1 MTKASS
7 TDTIRCWNFLGER
20 MKNILCFG
28 DSNTFGSNPSGGRWS
43 KKERWT
49 GLLAAYLG
57 EGYSIY
63 EEGLGGRTTVF
74 DDPLEPNRNGS
85 LTLPVSLHSH
95 RPLDL
100 VILSLGTNDCKCLF
114 NANPRVI
121 AKGLEKLV
129 KMVKTYDYGE
139 FYPVPQVLVI
149 APIHIGEAIE
159 TSSFAS
165 FDQHSYQLS
174 LLLGDFIKEMAQR
187 NKVLFFDASEVAHPS
202 SIDQLHM
209 DKESHEQLSKA
220 LFPLVLNV
228 FGDKRPL
235 AVEEVSEDRQ
245 VLVEEEEEHD
255 ENINQL
261 VPVKK
266 SRSPLFLKIPLF
278 RHKS

>member
-1 MTKASS
+1 MEKHLSDIGLMNKRSGRSIPNIFSECWTMGFAKASS

-20 MKNILCFG
+20 MKNFMFWRFQHLLAVILLVAVV
-28 DSNTFGSNPSGGRWS
+28 

-49 GLLAAYLG
+49 GLLCSVSWRR
-57 EGYSIY
+57 YSIY
-63 EEGLGGRTTVF
+63 WRWSWWTDHGIRRPWTEQEWKF
-74 DDPLEPNRNGS
+74 DASCFFTQPSSSRSGHLEFGYQR
-85 LTLPVSLHSH
+85 LQM
-95 RPLDL
+95 
-100 VILSLGTNDCKCLF
+100 LF

-174 LLLGDFIKEMAQR
+174 LLLGDSIKEMAQR
-187 NKVLFFDASEVAHPS
+187 NEVLFFDASEVAHPS

-209 DKESHEQLSKA
+209 DKESHEQLSR
-220 LFPLVLNV
+220 LFSIVWM
-228 FGDKRPL
+228 FGDRGL
-235 AVEEVSEDRQ
+235 
-245 VLVEEEEEHD
+245 L
-255 ENINQL
+255 L
-261 VPVKK
+261 
-266 SRSPLFLKIPLF
+266 
-278 RHKS
+278 